1 VDVGLIHPA
10 TYREALDTLFAR
22 VSGGWKLGLDTTRA
36 LLTSLGNPHE
46 GLRVLH
52 VGGTNGKGSVV
63 STLDALLRAQ
73 GLRVGRYTSPH
84 LVDFRERIVVDG
96 VPIGEEAV
104 VDFIARWTPE
114 VERLGATFFE
124 ATTCMAFDHFA
135 RARVDVV
142 VLEVGLGGRLDS
154 TNVVVPDASAV
165 TSIGLDHQQYLG
177 DTTEAI
183 AAEKAGIFKRGV
195 PAVIGEP
202 DPVIRAQLADLATQA
217 GSPRVLVIHDEWSLD
232 DIDVDASGTS
242 FTLGAHGVK
251 RRLHTP
257 LVGRYQA
264 SNTATAIAMLELA
277 GGRYAS
283 AAAAADDTLRNVAI
297 QGRFQW
303 CGDVIFDVAH
313 NPAGTAVL
321 CDTLSTLSPPRPLV
335 CLLTV
340 LRDKDWRS
348 MMTTLAAHVDR
359 FVLSAPPSV
368 PLDRAWVLSEA
379 VEFAREHGWHAEAD
393 ADFDRALD
401 TSRLGAAT
409 TLITGSFHTVG
420 DAMSRLQ
427 VSPFAG

>member
-1 VDVGLIHPA
+1 MDVGLIHPA

>member
-1 VDVGLIHPA
+1 VDIGLTHPA

-36 LLTSLGNPHE
+36 LLASLGDPQD

-73 GLRVGRYTSPH
+73 GLKVGRYTSPH

-96 VPIGEEAV
+96 VPIGEDAV

-124 ATTCMAFDHFA
+124 ATTCMALEHFA
-135 RARVDVV
+135 RANVDVA
-142 VLEVGLGGRLDS
+142 VLEVGLGGRLDA
-154 TNVVVPDASAV
+154 TNVVMPDAAAV

-177 DTTEAI
+177 ETTAAI
-183 AAEKAGIFKRGV
+183 AVEKAGIFKRGV
-195 PAVIGEP
+195 PSVIGEP
-202 DPVIRAQLADLATQA
+202 DAEIREQLASLARAA
-217 GSPRVLVIHDEWSLD
+217 GSPRVLVIHDEWTLD
-232 DIDVDASGTS
+232 DIEVDAGGTS
-242 FTLGAHGVK
+242 FTLGAHGK
-251 RRLHTP
+251 RQRLHTP

-277 GGRYAS
+277 GGRYAE
-283 AAAAADDTLRNVAI
+283 AAARADTTLARVAI
-297 QGRFQW
+297 PGRFQW
-303 CGDVIFDVAH
+303 CGNVIFDVAH
-313 NPAGTAVL
+313 NPAGSAVL
-321 CDTLSTLSPPRPLV
+321 CDTLSALRPPRPLV

-340 LRDKDWRS
+340 LRDKDWRA

-359 FVLSAPPSV
+359 FVLTAPPSV
-368 PLDRAWVLSEA
+368 PSDRAWVLSEA
-379 VEFAREHGWHAEAD
+379 VEFARAHNWSAAAD
-393 ADFDRALD
+393 PDFDRALD
-401 TSRLGAAT
+401 IACSDAST

-427 VSPFAG
+427 VSSFAG

>member
-1 VDVGLIHPA
+1 MDIGLTHPA

-36 LLTSLGNPHE
+36 LLASLGDPQD
-46 GLRVLH
+46 GLPVLH

-96 VPIGEEAV
+96 VPIGEDAV
-104 VDFIARWTPE
+104 MDFITRWTPE

-124 ATTCMAFDHFA
+124 ATTCMAIEHFA
-135 RARVDVV
+135 RAHVDVA
-142 VLEVGLGGRLDS
+142 VLEVGLGGRLDA
-154 TNVVVPDASAV
+154 TNVVTPDAAGI

-177 DTTEAI
+177 DTTAAI
-183 AAEKAGIFKRGV
+183 AVEKAGIFKRDV
-195 PAVIGEP
+195 PSVIGEP
-202 DPVIRAQLADLATQA
+202 DPVIRAQLATLATQA
-217 GSPRVLVIHDEWSLD
+217 GSPRVLVIHDEWTLD
-232 DIDVDASGTS
+232 DIEVGAGGTS
-242 FTLGAHGVK
+242 FTLGAHGTQ

-277 GGRYAS
+277 GGRYAD
-283 AAAAADDTLRNVAI
+283 AAAAAGATLGNVAI
-297 QGRFQW
+297 PGRFQW
-303 CGDVIFDVAH
+303 CGNVIFDVAH

-321 CDTLSTLSPPRPLV
+321 CDTLATLAPPRPLV

-348 MMTTLAAHVDR
+348 MMSTLAAHVDR
-359 FVLSAPPSV
+359 FVLTAPPSV
-368 PLDRAWVLSEA
+368 PSDRAWVLSEA
-379 VEFAREHGWHAEAD
+379 VEFARVHGWTAEAD
-393 ADFDRALD
+393 PDFDRALD
-401 TSRLGAAT
+401 MARSGAAT